1 MGNFSDRDLQILENL
16 KDHLSHI
23 TYQLFGPRGRDPQPV
38 TQELLW
44 KAAQQFHLSER
55 ERETACF
62 ICSSR
67 SNEEIAEQMCISIST
82 VKKHV
87 YHIFEKTDI
96 TKRSQL
102 AEVIRKSV

>member
-1 MGNFSDRDLQILENL
+1 MG
-16 KDHLSHI
+16 
-23 TYQLFGPRGRDPQPV
+23 
-38 TQELLW
+38 
-44 KAAQQFHLSER
+44 
-55 ERETACF
+55 
-62 ICSSR
+62 
-67 SNEEIAEQMCISIST
+67 ISIST